1 MKKPY
6 LNHAIVA
13 AALLG
18 LAGFSG
24 TTLSADD
31 AAKKPEAGGEQKQA
45 DQGKPEDKVQ
55 VKPGDKAQAKK
66 DEGSGI
72 KVQDY
77 SKAGAYKDGKPVSG
91 STGQVAGDQPAADKG
106 AAGPA
111 APAGDASKE
120 EKAGAEKKPAAGDPS
135 KEERAGAEKKQ

>member
-31 AAKKPEAGGEQKQA
+31 AAKKPEAAGEQKQA
-45 DQGKPEDKVQ
+45 EQGKPDDKVQ
-55 VKPGDKAQAKK
+55 AKPGDTAQAKK
-66 DEGSGI
+66 TESGV
-72 KVQDY
+72 KLQDY

-120 EKAGAEKKPAAGDPS
+120 AGAEKKPAAP
-135 KEERAGAEKKQ
+135 EEKAGAEKKQ